1 VSIYYGV
8 AVVGVYWGQPADWHT
23 VIFIL
28 QYLDLGFKTFRRHVD
43 LVGDQFILV
52 EYLVNR
58 IFYHG

>member
-1 VSIYYGV
+1 
-8 AVVGVYWGQPADWHT
+8 VVVGGVYWDQPADWHT